1 MRRWCHKDNRDREE
15 RAEEGS
21 WAFTECRQEARGEK
35 EVGSGNH
42 GEPSKFAINADNE
55 AVEPSLAGPGV
66 KGKGI
71 VEQY

>member
-1 MRRWCHKDNRDREE
+1 MKDSQQRSLQIKMANRNNSQSE
-15 RAEEGS
+15 RDVG
-21 WAFTECRQEARGEK
+21 EARGEK

-55 AVEPSLAGPGV
+55 AVEPSLAVPGV